1 MVPEC
6 FSSTA
11 PCHRGYAAR
20 AAYGRVLT
28 LLLGLPL
35 HNQSL
40 KSNKTFRMNGLQS
53 SACGPFKLGSAR
65 KGNRIGGGGPDSH
78 PSRISKV
85 GETTKSNHQLMPV
98 ITPDHT
104 THLPPS

>member
-1 MVPEC
+1 MTKGGDEAVVPEC

-11 PCHRGYAAR
+11 PCHRRYAAR

-40 KSNKTFRMNGLQS
+40 KSNKTFRRNGL
-53 SACGPFKLGSAR
+53 
-65 KGNRIGGGGPDSH
+65 
-78 PSRISKV
+78 
-85 GETTKSNHQLMPV
+85 
-98 ITPDHT
+98 
-104 THLPPS
+104 